1 MGITRAR
8 KDKLVAEYMG
18 RKYPEI
24 TPFQSE
30 WMKSHTGKWLTVTRE
45 NGTEIARCS
54 CCGEVVEIGK
64 TKHKGRAICPNCKKE
79 VEVLHSWRVSKY
91 WDDVQ
96 FVIVPKAIDNKVLM
110 LRYYYVYRKGFDN
123 IHTPEIRECARM
135 IINTKRK
142 SVHTFE
148 NKEGS
153 WEYTHRNYFAET
165 NMYNYRRWCCLSGI
179 DYDRLLARGL
189 RKLDTFKYWSPKM
202 IKDLW
207 SKQYYTHNLICV
219 LATKADLYEKMYKV
233 GLADV
238 VKADIVASKYD
249 EIKYNAKAKSLTAML
264 GITKEQLKTLKNV
277 RINHLKV
284 LEAMQ
289 IQKEMGL
296 DKEIISYIEK
306 LCISYS
312 DVKRLA
318 EDNNAK
324 KVLRYCVRQNIGIY
338 EYRRY
343 KENLVTLGYRL
354 DDAYLF
360 PRNFRVDDLRV
371 ANEIVERRDAR
382 KKEKDV
388 ERNVLI
394 SGISKGLRENK
405 ELMEFFAGSNG
416 LIVYV
421 PESVEELKME
431 GKRLHNCLGSY
442 VDRVAEGKTLVF
454 FIRRMEDPTA
464 PYIAMEYCHGRV
476 LQCMYDYNKRVEDT
490 KIIDF
495 AEALA
500 RKLAAMD
507 ILAA

>member
-1 MGITRAR
+1 MSISKAR

-24 TPFQSE
+24 TPFQTE
-30 WMKSHTGKWLTVTRE
+30 WMKSHTGKWLTVTRG
-45 NGTEIARCS
+45 NGTEVARCN
-54 CCGEVVEIGK
+54 CCGEVVEVGM
-64 TKHKGRAICPNCKKE
+64 TKHKGRVICPNCKKE

-96 FVIVPKAIDNKVLM
+96 FVIVPKAIDSKTLM
-110 LRYYYVYRKGFDN
+110 LRYYSVYRNGFSN
-123 IHTPEIRECARM
+123 IHTPVISECARM
-135 IINTKRK
+135 IIDTKRK
-142 SVHTFE
+142 TVHPFE
-148 NKEGS
+148 NAYGA
-153 WEYTHRNYFAET
+153 WEYTRRNFFPET
-165 NMYNYRRWCCLSGI
+165 NMYNPRRWCCLFGI
-179 DYDRLLARGL
+179 DYDRLLTREL
-189 RKLDTFKYWSPKM
+189 RKLDTFKYWTAKM

-207 SKQYYTHNLICV
+207 NSRYYTHNLVCV

-238 VKADIVASKYD
+238 VKADIVANKYD
-249 EIKYNAKAKSLTAML
+249 EIKYNAKTKSLTAML
-264 GITKEQLKTLKNV
+264 GITKEQLKALKDV
-277 RINHLKV
+277 KINHLEV
-284 LEAMQ
+284 LKAMQ
-289 IQKEMGL
+289 IQKEMGW

-306 LCISYS
+306 LIISYGE
-312 DVKRLA
+312 VKRLA
-318 EDNNAK
+318 EDNNVK
-324 KVLRYCVRQNIGIY
+324 KVLRYCVKQNINVY
-338 EYRRY
+338 EYKHY

-360 PRNFRVDDLRV
+360 PRDFRADDLRV

-405 ELMEFFAGSNG
+405 ELMEFFAGSDG

-421 PESVEELKME
+421 PESVEELRAE

-476 LQCMYDYNKRVEDT
+476 LQCMYDCNQRVEDM